1 MSYNNKD
8 LSFFTEKFYDDFYNV
23 KWNDEKTIIT
33 ITYSFPSDS
42 LRNDDTSLSTNLI
55 REFTTSEK
63 VILEEAISLWDN
75 ELDTVEFKYIDD
87 DKLADL
93 TFGLTY
99 IDGYGVSSNYGY
111 WEASWNDNQIITHA
125 IIRFEPEDLD
135 FISLKQIA
143 LHEIGNILGLGD
155 ITPSPEF
162 QSVMEDPQQP
172 GDYSDNFIL
181 SNFDK
186 SMIKTYY
193 NESEIHGDN
202 MVNEITSEDLKM
214 GLPDLYARA
223 TSGGIFKYY
232 IASEGD
238 VVSNKSVI
246 DFTDWQLENIRSI
259 NKRANDEFGLTLIE
273 TSERDEATFI
283 IHMLNDVNQAA
294 VNSNESSSRFL
305 VENSNKGF
313 YKLSMSWFG
322 SIPEDSEEVSQFI
335 KDDWTKVYIHELGH
349 ALGLEHPW
357 EKNDGDWATDGPD
370 EVSPTDSVM
379 EYVSTDTE
387 GNFYLWFSEIDVKAL
402 EELWGKAGEVPP
414 VLSLSPYSK
423 LEDRDSENPIDQI
436 FLAATDDE
444 HISINYSFAEIK
456 DKESETDINNNSVY
470 QAYEISQGV
479 YIVQHPD
486 MGKDT
491 FIGFH
496 EIRFTDQTISLNIPG
511 TRSEYPNSSGEVTS
525 GLTEGAY
532 LKYTL
537 SSTTDSTKNS
547 LKAFSTETQSGTQN
561 FNAGDNVIVADGQAK
576 TLRGLDGDDTYFISN
591 LLPEKSSTTIIDTS
605 GINTIQI
612 PSNTQVTKSQWA
624 KDTVRLTF
632 EDSRVIT
639 VNNADTFSY
648 NLGGNVTNG
657 EVGTD
662 LSFSDFARTFGI
674 DDLSDSGLGIYTDL
688 YII

>member
-55 REFTTSEK
+55 RGFTASEK

-75 ELDTVEFKYIDD
+75 ELDTIEFKYVDD

-99 IDGYGVSSNYGY
+99 VDGYGISSNYAY
-111 WEASWNDNQIITHA
+111 WESFWNDSGIITHA

-259 NKRANDEFGLTLIE
+259 NKRANDEFGLTLTE
-273 TSERDEATFI
+273 TSDRDEATFI

-537 SSTTDSTKNS
+537 SSTTDSTKNN

>member
-55 REFTTSEK
+55 RGFTASEK

-75 ELDTVEFKYIDD
+75 ELDTIEFKYVDD

-99 IDGYGVSSNYGY
+99 VDGYGISSNYAY
-111 WEASWNDNQIITHA
+111 WESFWNDSGIITHA

-143 LHEIGNILGLGD
+143 LHEIGNVLGLGD

-193 NESEIHGDN
+193 DELEINGDN
-202 MVNEITSEDLKM
+202 MVNEITAEDLKM
-214 GLPDLYARA
+214 GPPDLYARA

-273 TSERDEATFI
+273 TSDRDEATFI

-470 QAYEISQGV
+470 QAYEISQGI

-591 LLPEKSSTTIIDTS
+591 LLPEESSTTIIDTS

-674 DDLSDSGLGIYTDL
+674 DDLSNSGLGTYTDL